1 MPDTNSSNYNEF
13 MVAIKPKIST
23 YISLTLILLVLLV
36 GLILLLRDFAYTGSF
51 ALWFY
56 LVACSLITLV
66 LLMLLVKMMA
76 GWRFITAGKDHII
89 IKLPLK
95 GMTKVYPI
103 NEILLW
109 EEEVVVA
116 NKKEF
121 KQVTI
126 AFTDKNSI
134 SVSNHEHESYTE
146 LINYLKK
153 KAIKQMIKSKK
164 A

>member
-1 MPDTNSSNYNEF
+1 

-23 YISLTLILLVLLV
+23 YISLSLILLVLLI
-36 GLILLLRDFAYTGSF
+36 GLILLLNDFAYKGSF

-66 LLMLLVKMMA
+66 MLMLLVKMMA
-76 GWRFITAGKDHII
+76 GWRFITAGKDYII

-95 GMTKVYPI
+95 GMTKVYPV
-103 NEILLW
+103 NEIMLW
-109 EEEVVVA
+109 EEEVIMA

-121 KQVTI
+121 RQVTI

-134 SVSNHEHESYTE
+134 SVSNHEHESYSE
-146 LINYLKK
+146 LVNYLRK
-153 KAIKQMIKSKK
+153 KAAKQLIKNKKS
-164 A
+164 

>member
-1 MPDTNSSNYNEF
+1 
-13 MVAIKPKIST
+13 MVVIKPKIST
-23 YISLTLILLVLLV
+23 YISLSLILLVLLA
-36 GLILLLRDFAYTGSF
+36 GLILLLRDFAYKGSF

-56 LVACSLITLV
+56 LLACSLITLV
-66 LLMLLVKMMA
+66 MLILLVKMMA

-89 IKLPLK
+89 VKLPLK
-95 GMTKVYPI
+95 GMSKAYPV
-103 NEILLW
+103 NEIMLW
-109 EEEVVVA
+109 EEEVILA

-134 SVSNHEHESYTE
+134 SVSNHEHESYID
-146 LINYLKK
+146 LVNYLKK
-153 KAIKQMIKSKK
+153 KAAKQMIKNKK

>member
-1 MPDTNSSNYNEF
+1 
-13 MVAIKPKIST
+13 MVVIKPKIAT
-23 YISLTLILLVLLV
+23 YISLSLILLVLFF
-36 GLILLLRDFAYTGSF
+36 GLILLLRDFAYLGSF

-66 LLMLLVKMMA
+66 ILMLLVKMMA
-76 GWRFITAGKDHII
+76 GWRFITAGKDYII

-95 GMTKVYPI
+95 RMTKAYPVS
-103 NEILLW
+103 EIMLW
-109 EEEVVVA
+109 EEELILA

-146 LINYLKK
+146 LVNYLKK
-153 KAIKQMIKSKK
+153 KAAKQMIKSKK

>member
-1 MPDTNSSNYNEF
+1 
-13 MVAIKPKIST
+13 MVVIKPKIST
-23 YISLTLILLVLLV
+23 YISLGLILIFLLG
-36 GLILLLRDFAYTGSF
+36 GLILLLRDFAYKGSF
-51 ALWFY
+51 GLWFY
-56 LVACSLITLV
+56 LVSCSLITLV

-89 IKLPLK
+89 VKLPLK
-95 GMTKVYPI
+95 GMTKTYPVNDI
-103 NEILLW
+103 MLW
-109 EEEVVVA
+109 EEEIILA

-153 KAIKQMIKSKK
+153 KAIKQMIKNKKEAVSKGL
-164 A
+164 

>member
-1 MPDTNSSNYNEF
+1 

-23 YISLTLILLVLLV
+23 YISLSLILLVLLF
-36 GLILLLRDFAYTGSF
+36 GLVLLLRDFAYAGSF

-66 LLMLLVKMMA
+66 MLILLVKMMA
-76 GWRFITAGKDHII
+76 GWRFITAGKDTII

-95 GMTKVYPI
+95 GLTKVYPVNDI
-103 NEILLW
+103 MLW
-109 EEEVVVA
+109 EEEVIVA

-134 SVSNHEHESYTE
+134 SVSNHEHDSYTD
-146 LINYLKK
+146 LVNYLKK
-153 KAIKQMIKSKK
+153 KAAKQLIKKKK

>member
-1 MPDTNSSNYNEF
+1 

>member
-1 MPDTNSSNYNEF
+1 
-13 MVAIKPKIST
+13 MVTIKPKIST
-23 YISLTLILLVLLV
+23 YISLSFILLVLLI
-36 GLILLLRDFAYTGSF
+36 GLVLLLRDFAYTGSF

-76 GWRFITAGKDHII
+76 GWRFIIAGKDQII
-89 IKLPLK
+89 VKLPLK
-95 GMTKVYPI
+95 GMTKVYPV
-103 NEILLW
+103 EQVMVW
-109 EEEVVVA
+109 EEEVILA

-121 KQVTI
+121 KQVTV

-134 SVSNHEHESYTE
+134 SVSNHEHESYTD
-146 LINYLKK
+146 LVNYLKK
-153 KAIKQMIKSKK
+153 KASKQMIKNKK